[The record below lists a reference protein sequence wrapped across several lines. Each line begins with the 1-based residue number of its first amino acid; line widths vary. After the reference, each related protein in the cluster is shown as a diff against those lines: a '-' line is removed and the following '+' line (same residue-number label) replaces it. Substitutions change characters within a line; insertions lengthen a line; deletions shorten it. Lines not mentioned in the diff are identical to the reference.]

1 MARFVDARV
10 RNFLPILVERA
21 VQRELEHSR

>member
-1 MARFVDARV
+1 MSRFVDARV

-21 VQRELEHSR
+21 VQLEVERSR